1 MNDTRL
7 PSKLLENA
15 VNELSKLPGIGNRT
29 ALRLALH
36 ILEQQKQD
44 AKRLGNSILQLVEN
58 VRFCNICHNI
68 TESDTCSICED
79 SSRTQNLVCV
89 VEDIRDMM
97 AIESTLRYRG
107 VYHILGGIISPVNG
121 VGPHDLTI
129 DLLKKRIENGTIQE
143 LIFALPTTME
153 GDTTAY
159 YLFRSLGESIERI
172 STLARGIAFGDQLQ
186 YTDEITLG
194 NSIADRVPYKN

>member
-1 MNDTRL
+1 MNDLRL

-36 ILEQQKQD
+36 LLGQPKTE
-44 AKRLGNSILQLVEN
+44 ATRLGSSILDLVEN
-58 VRFCNICHNI
+58 VRFCKTCHNI
-68 TESDTCSICED
+68 TETDVCSICKD
-79 SSRTQNLVCV
+79 ANRDHSLVCV

-97 AIESTLRYRG
+97 AIESTYRYKG

-121 VGPHDLTI
+121 VGPNDLTL
-129 DLLKKRIENGTIQE
+129 DLLKKRVENGTITE

-159 YLFRSLGESIERI
+159 YIYRMLGNSMERI

-194 NSIADRVPYKN
+194 NSIADRVPYKG

>member
-1 MNDTRL
+1 MSDLKL

-15 VNELSKLPGIGNRT
+15 VNELSKLPGIGSRT
-29 ALRLALH
+29 ALRLILH
-36 ILEQQKQD
+36 LLGKSKEE
-44 AKRLGNSILQLVEN
+44 ASRLGVSIIELVEN
-58 VRFCNICHNI
+58 VKFCQECHNI
-68 TESDTCSICED
+68 TETDLCSICAD
-79 SSRTQNLVCV
+79 PKRDQSLVCV

-97 AIESTLRYRG
+97 AIESTLRYKG
-107 VYHILGGIISPVNG
+107 VYHILGGVISPVNG
-121 VGPHDLTI
+121 VSPNDLTI
-129 DLLKKRIENGTIQE
+129 NLLKTRIENNNISE

-159 YLFRSLGESIERI
+159 YIYRMFGDKVERL

-194 NSIADRVPYKN
+194 NSIAERVPYKG

>member
-129 DLLKKRIENGTIQE
+129 DLLKKRIENGTVQE

>member
-1 MNDTRL
+1 MNDTKL

-15 VNELSKLPGIGNRT
+15 VNELSKLPGIGSRT

-79 SSRTQNLVCV
+79 SSRIQNLVCV

-121 VGPHDLTI
+121 VGPNDLTI
-129 DLLKKRIENGTIQE
+129 DLLKNRIENGTIQE

-159 YLFRSLGESIERI
+159 YLFRSLGESVERI

-194 NSIADRVPYKN
+194 NSITDRIPYKN